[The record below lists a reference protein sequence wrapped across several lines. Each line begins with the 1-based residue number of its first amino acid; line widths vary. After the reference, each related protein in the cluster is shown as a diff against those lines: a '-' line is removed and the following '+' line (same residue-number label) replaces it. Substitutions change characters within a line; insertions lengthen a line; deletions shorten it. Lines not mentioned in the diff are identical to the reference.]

1 MSMRQNCRGGAVTR
15 PRGVAIMYTVAT
27 HRRAGREPSGC
38 PAPTGGVAL
47 RAIGLLVMLLGLLAL
62 PLGVAAHT
70 GVPERQ
76 ERVQAGP
83 YTLELRYY
91 SVPRSGQSLILM
103 VVPVDG
109 GQPAAIQVT
118 AVPGAGVDAP
128 TPTVRTAPDP
138 DDPTATDALIP
149 ISRPGLWV
157 INVSAT
163 GPAGTGQA
171 ELGVL
176 AATPGAIPLPV
187 GWAIGLSPLI
197 GIIGFAA
204 AQRRWLRGLTIDD

>member
-1 MSMRQNCRGGAVTR
+1 MAWGMHRVGAGLGPARVE
-15 PRGVAIMYTVAT
+15 
-27 HRRAGREPSGC
+27 RRS
-38 PAPTGGVAL
+38 AL
-47 RAIGLLVMLLGLLAL
+47 RALGLLALLLGLLAL
-62 PLGVAAHT
+62 PPGVAAHT

-91 SVPRSGQSLILM
+91 SVPRSGQNLVLM
-103 VVPVDG
+103 IVPVAG

-128 TPTVRTAPDP
+128 AAAVRTAPDP

-149 ISRPGLWV
+149 IAAPGLWV
-157 INVSAT
+157 ITVAAT

-171 ELGVL
+171 ELGLL
-176 AATPGAIPLPV
+176 AATPGAIPVPV

-204 AQRRWLRGLTIDD
+204 AQRRWLRSVTNE